1 MARSRGLTQ
10 AKLFARHLVKP
21 SMLPAVTMAALIA
34 GELMGGAIVT
44 EEVFGRNGIGSVMY
58 TAVSNQDT
66 PVLQGI
72 VALAAVVF
80 VVVNLI
86 ADLLSPLLD
95 PRVRLNGGGP
105 PGGGVDMSIATEP
118 TQPRP
123 RRLTAAARSAF
134 THQSPPSVLLSFVVV
149 LIVILWSLLPALFTS
164 YSAVTANPADKF
176 LGPSA
181 RHWFGTD
188 DLGRDEFAR
197 VVYGARSSVGTAV
210 VAVAIGLFAGGLIG
224 LLAGFIGGWV
234 DAVLG
239 RLVDTL
245 LAIPGFL
252 LAVVVVTGLGFTT
265 LNAAIATGIASVA
278 IFARLMRA
286 ETLKVRHSVFVESS
300 YLQGGSRS
308 SVLFRHVLP
317 NAYRSVVALGV
328 LQLGNAIIVIAAL
341 AFLGYGSPPPASD
354 WGLLVA
360 AGQNDA
366 TAPWL
371 VYGPAIVIVITVL
384 SINRIS
390 RWLRKTS

>member
-1 MARSRGLTQ
+1 
-10 AKLFARHLVKP
+10 
-21 SMLPAVTMAALIA
+21 
-34 GELMGGAIVT
+34 
-44 EEVFGRNGIGSVMY
+44 
-58 TAVSNQDT
+58 
-66 PVLQGI
+66 
-72 VALAAVVF
+72 
-80 VVVNLI
+80 
-86 ADLLSPLLD
+86 
-95 PRVRLNGGGP
+95 
-105 PGGGVDMSIATEP
+105 MSIAIA
-118 TQPRP
+118 PRP
-123 RRLTAAARSAF
+123 AQPPARRLTAAARSAF
-134 THQSPPSVLLSFVVV
+134 TTVPPSVLLSFIVV
-149 LIVILWSLLPALFTS
+149 LIVLLWSLFPALFTS

-176 LGPSA
+176 LGPGA
-181 RHWFGTD
+181 QHWLGTD

-224 LLAGFIGGWV
+224 LLAGFVGGWV

-300 YLQGGSRS
+300 YLQGGSRNY
-308 SVLFRHVLP
+308 VLFRHVLP
-317 NAYRSVVALGV
+317 NAYRSVVALAV
-328 LQLGNAIIVIAAL
+328 LQLGSAIIVIAAL

-354 WGLLVA
+354 WGLLVS
-360 AGQNDA
+360 AGQADA

>member
-1 MARSRGLTQ
+1 
-10 AKLFARHLVKP
+10 
-21 SMLPAVTMAALIA
+21 
-34 GELMGGAIVT
+34 
-44 EEVFGRNGIGSVMY
+44 
-58 TAVSNQDT
+58 
-66 PVLQGI
+66 
-72 VALAAVVF
+72 
-80 VVVNLI
+80 
-86 ADLLSPLLD
+86 
-95 PRVRLNGGGP
+95 
-105 PGGGVDMSIATEP
+105 MSIAIAPRP
-118 TQPRP
+118 TQPP
-123 RRLTAAARSAF
+123 ARRLTTAARSAF
-134 THQSPPSVLLSFVVV
+134 TTVPPSVLLSFIVV
-149 LIVILWSLLPALFTS
+149 LIVILWSLFPALFTS
-164 YSAVTANPADKF
+164 YNAVTANPADKF

-181 RHWFGTD
+181 QHWLGTD

-197 VVYGARSSVGTAV
+197 VVYGARSSVGTAL

-224 LLAGFIGGWV
+224 LLAGFAGGWV

-300 YLQGGSRS
+300 YLQGGSRNY
-308 SVLFRHVLP
+308 VLFRHVLP
-317 NAYRSVVALGV
+317 NAYRSVVALAV
-328 LQLGNAIIVIAAL
+328 LQLGSAIIVIAAL

>member
-1 MARSRGLTQ
+1 
-10 AKLFARHLVKP
+10 
-21 SMLPAVTMAALIA
+21 
-34 GELMGGAIVT
+34 
-44 EEVFGRNGIGSVMY
+44 
-58 TAVSNQDT
+58 
-66 PVLQGI
+66 
-72 VALAAVVF
+72 
-80 VVVNLI
+80 
-86 ADLLSPLLD
+86 
-95 PRVRLNGGGP
+95 
-105 PGGGVDMSIATEP
+105 MSIAIAP
-118 TQPRP
+118 PP
-123 RRLTAAARSAF
+123 ARRLTAAARSAF
-134 THQSPPSVLLSFVVV
+134 TSASPSVLLSFVVV
-149 LIVILWSLLPALFTS
+149 IIVILWSLFPALFTS
-164 YSAVTANPADKF
+164 YSAVLANPAAKF
-176 LGPSA
+176 EGPSA
-181 RHWFGTD
+181 QHWFGTD

-197 VVYGARSSVGTAV
+197 VVYGARSSVGTAL

-224 LLAGFIGGWV
+224 LLAGFLGGWV

-265 LNAAIATGIASVA
+265 LNAAIATGISSVA

-300 YLQGGSRS
+300 YLQGGSRG

-317 NAYRSVVALGV
+317 NAYRSVVALAV
-328 LQLGNAIIVIAAL
+328 LQLGSAIIVIAAL

-360 AGQNDA
+360 AGQTDA